1 MYVSRLDLI
10 ENKDKIISLYKNE
23 KRKIFLV
30 KNKTVEKW
38 TLHNNKKY
46 IEEKKKEFKWLLD
59 NINGYSLD
67 DRQREIVLSEEDS
80 TLVLAGAGSGKTL
93 TILGRILYLVNKG
106 ISPTDILCI
115 SFTNA
120 ACQNLKR
127 RLEKMGILMDVFTFH
142 RLGVTILKD
151 NGLGFKVE
159 TGKMLSKVVENYV
172 ENDKLVDILPDF
184 EFVDVGDGDFDFLHR
199 EIILKTPE
207 VNNLKLLLIT
217 FINLFKGNGGGLEDF
232 DNFLEINKKEKDTF
246 KRYKQERLLNL
257 LRQIYE
263 SCTYLLHKNKSIDFN
278 DMLAEAI
285 KVVRQK
291 GIFNYKYIIVDEFQD
306 SSLVKCE
313 LLQEIK
319 KVTGAKL
326 LVVGDDFQSIYR
338 FTGANLEVFLNFSK
352 LFPYS
357 KIFKLE
363 NTYRN
368 SQELLDIMGKFILKN
383 KKQMVKKLKSP
394 IKNNTP
400 IYIYYYDKSYLEVWD
415 MVIKDIDGEVLVIG
429 RNNRDIKNLTVKN
442 GEVMT
447 AHKSKGLE
455 ADNVIIVNLE
465 DGVLGFPN
473 KIVSD
478 DLLKFVIDLDDS
490 FPYEE
495 ERRLFYVA
503 MTRTKNN
510 NYLLVN
516 KNKPSVFVQE
526 LLKENQNIV
535 IRHEAHKCPMCQGKL
550 VKRTGKYGEFYGCTN
565 YPKCNFTQKC
575 Q

>member
-1 MYVSRLDLI
+1 MYISRLDLI
-10 ENKDKIISLYKNE
+10 ENKDKVISLYKSR
-23 KRKIFLV
+23 KRRFGFV

-38 TLHNNKKY
+38 VLHNNKKY
-46 IEEKKKEFKWLLD
+46 IEEKEKEFKWLLD
-59 NINGYSLD
+59 NVNGYSLD

-142 RLGVTILKD
+142 KLGVTILKD
-151 NGLGFKVE
+151 NGLSFNVE
-159 TGKMLSKVVENYV
+159 TGQLLSKVVENYV

-184 EFVDVGDGDFDFLHR
+184 KFVDVGDGDFDFLHR
-199 EIILKTPE
+199 EIILETSE
-207 VNNLKLLLIT
+207 VNSLKLLLIT
-217 FINLFKGNGGGLEDF
+217 FINLFKGNGGKLEDF
-232 DNFLEINKKEKDTF
+232 DNFLEINKKENDAF

-257 LRQIYE
+257 LQQIYE
-263 SCTYLLHKNKSIDFN
+263 RYTYLLHKNQAIDFN
-278 DMLAEAI
+278 DMLVEAI
-285 KVVRQK
+285 KVLRK
-291 GIFNYKYIIVDEFQD
+291 EGFFNYKYVIVDEFQD
-306 SSLVKCE
+306 SSMVKCE

-326 LVVGDDFQSIYR
+326 LAVGDDFQSIYR
-338 FTGANLEVFLNFSK
+338 FTGSNLEVFLNFSK

-383 KKQMVKKLKSP
+383 KKQMAKKLKSL
-394 IKNNTP
+394 IRNNTP

-415 MVIKDIDGEVLVIG
+415 MVIKDIEGEVLVIG
-429 RNNRDIKNLTVKN
+429 RNNRDIKNLMIKN
-442 GEVMT
+442 GMVMT

-478 DLLKFVIDLDDS
+478 DLLKFVIDLEDS

-526 LLKENQNIV
+526 LLKENKNIV
-535 IRHEAHKCPMCQGKL
+535 IRHDIFRCPRCQGKL
-550 VKRTGKYGEFYGCTN
+550 VKRTGKYGEFYGCIN